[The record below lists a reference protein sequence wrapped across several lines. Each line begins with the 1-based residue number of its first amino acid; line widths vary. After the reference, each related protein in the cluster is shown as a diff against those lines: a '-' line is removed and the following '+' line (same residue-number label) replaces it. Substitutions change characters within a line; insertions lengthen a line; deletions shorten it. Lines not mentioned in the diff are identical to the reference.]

1 MVNTKNH
8 IINMTKKKETTEVKV
23 VKITDLQPNKD
34 NPRVIL
40 ESKFKKLVNSIRDFP
55 DMLNLRP
62 IIVNEDMVIL
72 GGNMRYKAAVEVGLK
87 EIPIII
93 AEGLTPEQ
101 QKEFIVKDNLNFG
114 DWDMD
119 MLANEWETSQLR
131 DWGVDLPSFESLDVE
146 DDKAEKIDNYIIK
159 YEIVFNHEGE
169 QESWYRFMKMLKDKY
184 IECDTLS
191 ERLVKFLEENK
202 YV

>member
-1 MVNTKNH
+1 
-8 IINMTKKKETTEVKV
+8 MTKKNATTEVKV
-23 VKITDLQPNKD
+23 VKITDLQPNQD

-40 ESKFKKLVNSIRDFP
+40 ESKFKKLVNSIKEFP

-72 GGNMRYKAAVEVGLK
+72 GGNMRYKAALEVGLK

-101 QKEFIVKDNLNFG
+101 EKEFIVKDNLNFG

-119 MLANEWETSQLR
+119 MLANEWDSALLR
-131 DWGVDLPSFESLDVE
+131 DWGVDLPSFDTLDVE
-146 DDKAEKIDNYIIK
+146 DVKEEKLDNYVIK